1 MEKNREGEEM
11 EKEGGWRDGKEE
23 AGWID
28 GGRRRRVD
36 RLRKKQ
42 GGDMKEG
49 EWRMNRWR
57 KEERKSRKV
66 EQWLTA
72 IDGDGWSG
80 GKKKVK

>member
-36 RLRKKQ
+36 RLRKK
-42 GGDMKEG
+42 
-49 EWRMNRWR
+49 
-57 KEERKSRKV
+57 
-66 EQWLTA
+66 
-72 IDGDGWSG
+72 
-80 GKKKVK
+80 